1 MSMIERVL
9 YWLAIVVLIVGLIGL
24 KTQISELEKKAQT
37 VQSQLQEGGDE
48 L

>member
-24 KTQISELEKKAQT
+24 KSQISDLEKKAQSAQ
-37 VQSQLQEGGDE
+37 VQLQEGGE
-48 L
+48 E